1 MPELV
6 PYPGRRRGAASAT
19 MGVAAS
25 RDGRQTVDREWWPVV
40 VVPGIMGSRIEK
52 ADGSDRLWD
61 PDRTPFM
68 LWLMSQSPDTL
79 SRLYDHRV
87 TPGRTMREIYVPN
100 FMYSGRR
107 DLDEDDDADELAIG
121 LTRDE
126 RNWGSVAWEYYGPG
140 CVAMQR
146 QIAAEGGVI
155 WCCGYDYRRDNIDSG
170 LALKNFINDVVRPT
184 SPIKPIIVTHS
195 MGGLVTRAACAVH
208 GMEDMVSGV
217 IHTMM
222 PTYGAAEAYG
232 SQKHGSMNFP
242 FSRLIG
248 DTREEINCVSAGV
261 TGMFQLMPCGQYPR
275 RDWATFDSRLASH
288 LIPQQTY
295 SLDNPYE
302 IYRER
307 SGHYGVANHETFN
320 ANVVNTGANRYV
332 HNTQRLLRHILANI
346 DASEN
351 YHHRQVRN
359 YCHPRTWILAGDH
372 TEGTVLQANVGF
384 HQPYYRDIALNIQSP
399 TALVTGDAG
408 DQTVPLVSGRA
419 LENAPGSQGGYTI
432 NGVVHSASVNDA
444 TAINATVDMI
454 RASRAHQVCR
464 W

>member
-1 MPELV
+1 
-6 PYPGRRRGAASAT
+6 

-40 VVPGIMGSRIEK
+40 VVPGIMGSRVEK
-52 ADGSDRLWD
+52 ADGSDRIWD

-79 SRLYDHRV
+79 SRHYDHRV

-100 FMYSGRR
+100 RLYSGRR

-121 LTRDE
+121 LSRNE
-126 RNWGSVAWEYYGPG
+126 RNWGSASWEYYGPG

-155 WCCGYDYRRDNIDSG
+155 WCFGYDWRRDNRDSG

-195 MGGLVTRAACAVH
+195 MGGLVTRAACAMH
-208 GMEDMVSGV
+208 GMEDMVSAV

-242 FSRLIG
+242 FSSLIG
-248 DTREEINCVSAGV
+248 DTREEINCTSAGV

-275 RDWATFDSRLASH
+275 RDWATFDAQLASH
-288 LIPQQTY
+288 LEPQQTY
-295 SLDNPYE
+295 TLDNPYA

-307 SGHYGVANHETFN
+307 TGLYGIMRHETFN
-320 ANVVNTGANRYV
+320 ADVVNTGANRYV
-332 HNTQRLLRHILANI
+332 YNARRLLRHAMLNV
-346 DASEN
+346 DASEA
-351 YHHRQVRN
+351 YHHRDVRN
-359 YCHPRTWILAGDH
+359 YCHPRTWILAGDR
-372 TEGTVLQANVGF
+372 TDNTVQQVTVGF
-384 HQPYYRDIALNIQSP
+384 NQPTYRGVNLRVESP
-399 TALVTGDAG
+399 TELVLSNRG
-408 DQTVPLVSGRA
+408 DQTVPLVSARA

-444 TAINATVDMI
+444 TAINATVDLI
-454 RASRAHQVCR
+454 RASRAYQICR